1 MMRHELEVD
10 EVTTAKAPRKEWEAP
25 DVLARPIPFVACSE
39 REFSIWLLGYE
50 TGYGHGFD
58 RGAEYRDEEWQA
70 LHDRARRIVRA
81 VSTWPERKR

>member
-25 DVLARPIPFVACSE
+25 DVLAHPIPFVACSS

-81 VSTWPERKR
+81 ASTWPEQKR